1 MDISL
6 REVQK
11 VVNKDPRVKEAFRP
25 ILFSVILIA
34 LGFIAFMVFGTMSSP
49 SRIIEL
55 LAMAA
60 GASILIGIVLATG
73 FAIRSL
79 LIQKKVRAEVMSK
92 FAREEEERLEQIKAS
107 MTPAEWE
114 AYKLQLENNKLL
126 KDIKNRPIQRKSTT
140 TTYGFVDGG

>member
-11 VVNKDPRVKEAFRP
+11 VVNKDPRVKKAFRP
-25 ILFSVILIA
+25 ILYSCILIA

-49 SRIIEL
+49 SRIIEI
-55 LAMAA
+55 LAMAG
-60 GASILIGIVLATG
+60 GASILIGIVLVAG
-73 FAIRSL
+73 FLIRSL
-79 LIQKKVRAEVMSK
+79 LIQKKVRAEVMSRL
-92 FAREEEERLEQIKAS
+92 AREEEERLAQIKAS

-126 KDIKNRPIQRKSTT
+126 KDIKRRGSQKNTTT